1 MVRGLFEDLGVATI
15 DADSVGHEVLTSDP
29 AVREAVSERWPA
41 VVSDENIDRKALA
54 AVVFADRSE
63 LKALESI
70 THPRIFEAIG
80 ERVAALEGPV
90 VVEVPVIGRPLEGQW
105 GRMVV
110 DAPDETRIGR
120 AVERGSERGDVEAR
134 MAMQPGR
141 GTWLASADA
150 VIPNW
155 GDLDELREA
164 VMSVFEE
171 LFA

>member
-1 MVRGLFEDLGVATI
+1 MVRGLFEDLGVTTI
-15 DADSVGHEVLTSDP
+15 DADTVGHEVLASDP
-29 AVREAVSERWPA
+29 AVREAVLERWPT

-54 AVVFADRSE
+54 AIVFADRSE
-63 LKALESI
+63 LKSLEAI
-70 THPRIFEAIG
+70 THPRIFEVIG
-80 ERVAALEGPV
+80 ERVAGLDGPV
-90 VVEVPVIGRPLEGQW
+90 IVEVPVIGRPLGGQW

-110 DAPDETRIGR
+110 DAPDETRISR
-120 AVERGSERGDVEAR
+120 AVDRGSDRGDVEAR

-141 GTWLASADA
+141 GVWLASADA

-164 VMSVFEE
+164 VVSMFGE